1 MTING
6 LVNTN
11 EPKKIK
17 DMLCNAG
24 AVDTPIDGYDVE
36 LYTER
41 GIIPIERKEVP
52 NDFLAS
58 IADGRLIKEIF
69 AMRQVSEFY
78 IVLLHGEMIFDR
90 DDNLVIPGLIHSDR
104 YGKYRRQWSRKA
116 IKNLIRSIAYAEG
129 AFVEVAENDNR
140 LVEVIEELQD
150 YFNANHHL
158 SLRKRK
164 SIQTDWLIPTD
175 REAVR
180 YFYSGIPNC
189 KVMKSAML
197 EKKFP
202 APMELLLATKE
213 DIMEID
219 GFGESTANRI
229 YTFIQTGKVVK

>member
-1 MTING
+1 MTICG

-11 EPKKIK
+11 EPRKIK

-24 AVDTPIDGYDVE
+24 AIDTPLDGYDVE

-41 GIIPIERKEVP
+41 GTIPIERKEVP

-58 IADGRLIKEIF
+58 ITDGRLIKEII

-90 DDNLVIPGLIHSDR
+90 DDNLVIPGLVRSDR
-104 YGKYRRQWSRKA
+104 YMKYRRQWSRKA

-129 AFVEVAENDNR
+129 AFVEVAENDSR

-150 YFNANHHL
+150 YFNDRHHL
-158 SLRKRK
+158 SLRKRP
-164 SIQTDWLIPTD
+164 SIQTDWLIPTE
-175 REAVR
+175 RESVR
-180 YFYSGIPNC
+180 YFYAGIPGI
-189 KVMKSAML
+189 KTMKSAML

-202 APMELLLATKE
+202 VPSDLLTASKD
-213 DIMEID
+213 DIMSID

-229 YTFIQTGKVVK
+229 CEFIQTGKVVK